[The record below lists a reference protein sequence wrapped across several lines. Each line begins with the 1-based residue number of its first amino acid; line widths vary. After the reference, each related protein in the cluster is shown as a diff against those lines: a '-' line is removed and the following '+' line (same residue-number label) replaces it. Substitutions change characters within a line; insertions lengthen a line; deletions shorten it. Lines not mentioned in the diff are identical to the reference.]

1 MDLKE
6 GCSKCPKCND
16 TGYVLFSDKDGIEY
30 AKECDCGYLERER
43 YESKLRFA
51 SIPSAYKEVR
61 LKNFTTKYYSQ
72 KNYDVAKE
80 ISEVV
85 RFWFKNIEEMTEQG
99 RGLYFWSNTKGSGK
113 TMLAAAIANE
123 LIENKKE
130 YVKFATSTDI
140 LDEIRSTYNRDSE
153 ESEAKLMNDIANVK
167 YLVIDDFGTERVSE
181 WVSER
186 FYQIV
191 NKRYVN
197 KNVTIFTSNYDLL
210 KIDYDDR
217 ITNRIRE
224 RSFLVHFPEESVR
237 EVKARQEND
246 FRNFKERKID
256 FVALE
261 KEAFEE

>member
-1 MDLKE
+1 MTD
-6 GCSKCPKCND
+6 GYSKCPKCND
-16 TGYVLFSDKDGIEY
+16 TGYVFVDY
-30 AKECDCGYLERER
+30 NTVKECDCGFLEREKR
-43 YESKLRFA
+43 ENKLRFA
-51 SIPSAYKEVR
+51 SIPAAYKEIR
-61 LKNFTTKYYSQ
+61 LADFTIKYYSK
-72 KNYDVAKE
+72 KNHEVAKQ

-85 RFWFKNIEEMTEQG
+85 KHWLDNLDEMTEQG
-99 RGLYFWSNTKGSGK
+99 RGLYFWSITKGSGK

-140 LDEIRSTYNRDSE
+140 LDEIKATYNRDSE
-153 ESEAKLMNDIANVK
+153 ENEAQLISDIANVK
-167 YLVIDDFGTERVSE
+167 YLVVDDFGTERVSE

-197 KNVTIFTSNYDLL
+197 KKVTIFTSNYDLL

-246 FRNFKERKID
+246 FRNFKEREYDFNEID
-256 FVALE
+256 RTPFDD
-261 KEAFEE
+261 